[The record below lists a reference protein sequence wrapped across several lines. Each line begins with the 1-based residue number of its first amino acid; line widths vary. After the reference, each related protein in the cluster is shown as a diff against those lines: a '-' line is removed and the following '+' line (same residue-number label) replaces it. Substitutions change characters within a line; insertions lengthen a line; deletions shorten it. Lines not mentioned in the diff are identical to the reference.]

1 MHLENIQF
9 HYLEFTSLLDL
20 QRCCAKNKM
29 QTKGEL
35 MFGLGLGELLIILFV
50 VLMLFGGK
58 RLPLLGS
65 ALGRSIQNFKNG
77 LKNSTIEDETK
88 K

>member
-1 MHLENIQF
+1 
-9 HYLEFTSLLDL
+9 
-20 QRCCAKNKM
+20 M

>member
-1 MHLENIQF
+1 
-9 HYLEFTSLLDL
+9 
-20 QRCCAKNKM
+20 
-29 QTKGEL
+29 

>member
-1 MHLENIQF
+1 VIQ
-9 HYLEFTSLLDL
+9 EK
-20 QRCCAKNKM
+20 CKV
-29 QTKGEL
+29 KGEF
-35 MFGLGLGELLIILFV
+35 MFGLGIGELLIILFV

-77 LKNSTIEDETK
+77 LSNSSVDDESK